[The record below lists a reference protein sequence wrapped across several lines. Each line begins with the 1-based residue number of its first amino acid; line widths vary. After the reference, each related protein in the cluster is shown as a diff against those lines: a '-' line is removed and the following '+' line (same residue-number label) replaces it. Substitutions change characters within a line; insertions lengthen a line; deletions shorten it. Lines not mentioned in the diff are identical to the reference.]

1 MRAARIPRRSRLAH
15 HVCMNRL
22 TALLT
27 VSALSLAAAQTTPT
41 QTTPAQTAPAPAT
54 AAPTTPA
61 PVTLT
66 TTVTVSPAS
75 LSLSAATRIATLA
88 VNTCA
93 QLGYHVSVTV
103 VDRSGVT
110 LAVARSE
117 NAGPHTVGASFA
129 KAYTSA
135 SGRNLTSEM
144 AKGLPSNPGL
154 ADIPGY
160 LLLAGGV
167 PVRLNN
173 AVVGAVG
180 VGGAPSGLIDEKCAV
195 DALKTV
201 LGV

>member
-1 MRAARIPRRSRLAH
+1 MAAGPASCHHAVMTRIF
-15 HVCMNRL
+15 L
-22 TALLT
+22 TALVLA
-27 VSALSLAAAQTTPT
+27 SSAAAQTTPT
-41 QTTPAQTAPAPAT
+41 PVKLATTPTVQVGTLSLD
-54 AAPTTPA
+54 AALKLA
-61 PVTLT
+61 AE
-66 TTVTVSPAS
+66 TVSNC
-75 LSLSAATRIATLA
+75 AAA
-88 VNTCA
+88 
-93 QLGYHVSVTV
+93 GYNVTATV

-173 AVVGAVG
+173 AVVGAIG